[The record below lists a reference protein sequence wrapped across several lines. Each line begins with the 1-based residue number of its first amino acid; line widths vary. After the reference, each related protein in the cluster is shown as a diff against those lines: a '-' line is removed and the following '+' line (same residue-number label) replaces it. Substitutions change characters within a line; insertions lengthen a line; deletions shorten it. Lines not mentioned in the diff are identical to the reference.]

1 MCGYCSRSANIQ
13 GWQELPIMW
22 LLFESGVHSVYTII
36 GVGDTS
42 TSTHTVYMCTAMCL
56 HVCMFVCLHLCVC
69 VSVYSR
75 QGCLTSQ
82 LYAYIHVHNRAIVIK
97 DYRGLHVLGYNVAH
111 VCVHTRTECEYR
123 RDASLSECTRKSQ
136 VYVRTL
142 LKPEEW
148 TQTAFFQQV
157 HSWRTAA
164 WILIQ

>member
-1 MCGYCSRSANIQ
+1 MHKYSDIRFDTFVTLFPLESLVGVWLMAINRSVVVPQKLYLTVHCLYCISLIRCHCYYFLCCLFMCGYCSRSANIQ
-13 GWQELPIMW
+13 GWQELPIVW

-42 TSTHTVYMCTAMCL
+42 TSTHTVYMCIAMCL

-97 DYRGLHVLGYNVAH
+97 D
-111 VCVHTRTECEYR
+111 
-123 RDASLSECTRKSQ
+123 
-136 VYVRTL
+136 
-142 LKPEEW
+142 
-148 TQTAFFQQV
+148 
-157 HSWRTAA
+157 
-164 WILIQ
+164 